1 MSVVSAAWAGV
12 GAASPAMRGIL
23 CLLCG
28 IFFLTISDSLAK
40 WLGGTYAPVQ
50 LLFLRGSL
58 AVPIMLVLI
67 LALAGRP
74 ALRTRYPGLHLFR
87 GFLNVVSASFFYYGL
102 TQLPLAEN
110 TAIAFSAPLFVT
122 LLSVLYLKEQVDG
135 RRWAAVIAGFA
146 GVMIVVQPGGPAFQP
161 AALFPLATAFG
172 YAVMMVSAR
181 GIGREEGLL
190 TTMFYI
196 ALAQVIV
203 AGAVVAW
210 FWQPINQEIH
220 WLGLT
225 GMAICS
231 TAGLGLITQAFR
243 IAPASVVAPFD
254 YSGLLWAGIFGWLFW
269 DEVPGWIACLGAAL
283 IAASGI
289 YIAWRESR
297 AGGRQDAQTT

>member
-203 AGAVVAW
+203 AGAAVAW

-225 GMAICS
+225 GMAIC
-231 TAGLGLITQAFR
+231 R
-243 IAPASVVAPFD
+243 R
-254 YSGLLWAGIFGWLFW
+254 
-269 DEVPGWIACLGAAL
+269 PGWA
-283 IAASGI
+283 
-289 YIAWRESR
+289 
-297 AGGRQDAQTT
+297 